1 MKEGKNIAIIFAG
14 GKGDRMG
21 ADIPKQFL
29 KIYGKEIIIHTL
41 EKFQYN
47 DNIDLIYVGCIKEYI
62 EELEKLVKRYNITKI
77 PMGGIIPGGTSGQD
91 TIYKVLKKAHEENFD
106 NSICLIHDG
115 VRPLI
120 GDKLI
125 NDNIVSVK
133 KYGSAV
139 TATNLFETPFISE
152 DGEVVNNVL
161 ERNKVY
167 IAKAPQSFYLGDI
180 IKAHEKIRNT
190 ELGYKNPKIVD
201 SCSLMMEC
209 GMKVHLVPGNRG
221 NIKVTTVEDYI
232 ALLANLSVKDQEQIY
247 KLNHKEN

>member
-47 DNIDLIYVGCIKEYI
+47 ENIDLIYVGCIKEYI
-62 EELEKLVKRYNITKI
+62 EELENLVKRYNITKI
-77 PMGGIIPGGTSGQD
+77 PIGGIIPGGTSGQD
-91 TIYKVLKKAHEENFD
+91 TIYRILKKAQEENFD

-120 GDKLI
+120 GDKVI
-125 NDNIVSVK
+125 NDNIASVK
-133 KYGSAV
+133 KYGTAV
-139 TATNLFETPFISE
+139 TAVNVFETPFISE
-152 DGEVVNNVL
+152 DGEMVSNVL
-161 ERNKVY
+161 ERRNTYV
-167 IAKAPQSFYLGDI
+167 AKAPQSFYLGEI
-180 IKAHEKIRNT
+180 VKAHEKIRSS
-190 ELGYKNPKIVD
+190 ELGYNNPKIVD
-201 SCSLMMEC
+201 SCSLMKEC
-209 GMKVHLVPGNRG
+209 GKKIHIVNGNRG

-232 ALLANLSVKDQEQIY
+232 SLLANLSIKDQEQIY
-247 KLNHKEN
+247 RLNHKEK